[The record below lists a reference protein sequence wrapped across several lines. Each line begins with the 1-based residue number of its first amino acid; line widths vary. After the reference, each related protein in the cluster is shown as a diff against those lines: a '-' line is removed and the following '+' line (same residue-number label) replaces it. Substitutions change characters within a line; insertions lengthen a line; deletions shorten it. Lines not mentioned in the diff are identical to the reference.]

1 MAEISAGAEA
11 GRMARLRFLP
21 RTADGRSVTE
31 SLREA
36 FEEYGSPLYRLCV
49 LLLGRREGAEDL
61 MQESFVRLAPKISS
75 LREEIVWPYL
85 RRIAVNLANDRF
97 RKAALDLRV
106 RRAET
111 VQVDH
116 PDLGVAHEV
125 WEAVRRLPSRQRA
138 CVVLRYY
145 EDMTERQIAE
155 TLGCSPGTVKSST
168 SRALDRLRKELGDE
182 A

>member
-1 MAEISAGAEA
+1 MAEVSTRAEA
-11 GRMARLRFLP
+11 GMARLRAFGAPDALASTEAL
-21 RTADGRSVTE
+21 RTA
-31 SLREA
+31 
-36 FEEYGSPLYRLCV
+36 FELHSPALLRLCV

-61 MQESFVRLAPKISS
+61 MQESFVRLAPKVSA
-75 LREEIVWPYL
+75 LDPEIVWPYL

-97 RKAALDLRV
+97 RRLALDLRV
-106 RRAET
+106 RRTATIQIES
-111 VQVDH
+111 
-116 PDLGVAHEV
+116 PDLGVAHEM
-125 WEAVRRLPSRQRA
+125 WEAVRRLPTRQRA

-168 SRALDRLRKELGDE
+168 SRAMDRLRKELTDE